1 MSTKPRSF
9 VPDGWPTVIPRIF
22 AEEPRQVVEFVK
34 AVFDAAGDYQGD
46 RPSVLRIG
54 ESVIMISDAE
64 ARGPGR
70 AFLYV
75 YVEDADATYQRAL
88 DAGARSLEPPSDMPY
103 GDRRGMVE
111 DKWGN
116 TWQIA
121 TYRGDR
127 SGES

>member
-1 MSTKPRSF
+1 MSNEHRLFIPE
-9 VPDGWPTVIPRIF
+9 GWPSVIPRIF
-22 AEEPRQVVEFVK
+22 AEEPRQLVGFVK
-34 AVFDAAGDYQGD
+34 LVFDAAGDYQDD

-64 ARGPGR
+64 ARGPMS

-75 YVEDADATYQRAL
+75 YVEDADATFQRAL
-88 DAGARSLEPPSDMPY
+88 NAGARSLEPPSVMPY
-103 GDRRGMVE
+103 GDRRAMVE

-121 TYRGDR
+121 TYRGGR
-127 SGES
+127 

>member
-1 MSTKPRSF
+1 MSKQRSF
-9 VPDGWPTVIPRIF
+9 VPEGWPSVIPRIF
-22 AEEPRQVVEFVK
+22 AEEPGQLVGFIK
-34 AVFDAAGDYQGD
+34 LVFDAAGDYQDD

-64 ARGPGR
+64 ARGPTS

-75 YVEDADATYQRAL
+75 YVEDADATCQRAL

-116 TWQIA
+116 IWQIA
-121 TYRGDR
+121 TYRDR
-127 SGES
+127 R